1 MNYHHVTRSLLI
13 AAVTAVTPSLA
24 DAADYHHVHIT
35 ASSPSEAV
43 NWYTQYMDCQPISDR
58 RDAADCDGVELVF
71 VVQPTMGST
80 QGTGMN
86 HISFSFPDLTAKM
99 AELESVGV
107 RGSGVRL
114 QRFPDGS
121 TLRDVPGLFKMGF
134 IFDPWGTRIELV
146 EDTDSLGF
154 HHIHLSA
161 TDPEA
166 TLAWY
171 RDVMGGEP
179 ASLKGRLNG
188 LRFDD
193 VWLLVEEHAEG
204 TPATTEGRAIDHI
217 AFVVPDLDSAAA
229 AMRQQGVVFQQGPG
243 VPENAR
249 TAAQR
254 AFVAGPDNVRVA
266 VVESG
271 FAGVMADRVSD
282 AATTDLASYEAPQTP
297 WGEPDLQ
304 GVWTGNSSHGIPLE
318 RPEELGDVENLSPE
332 EAEARRE
339 RGTLGSIWG
348 YEREWR
354 DTTLGY
360 VKTAPSTQVAMII
373 DPPDGRIPPRTARG
387 EELAAMTREEQDRN
401 GDRPAGGPEDL
412 SSWVRCITRGLPRMM
427 MPGVY
432 NNGLQIMQGPGFVTI
447 QKEMIHE
454 TRVIPTTERERLGSD
469 ITTWL
474 GDPQGRW
481 DGDTLVIESTTFNSG
496 APFQGSS
503 ENMRLIERYTR
514 VGETRLEYQF
524 TIDDPTIWT
533 RPWTAMFH
541 FDLDNEQYELVE
553 YACHEGNYGMT
564 NILSGARARDAA
576 NTGAR

>member
-1 MNYHHVTRSLLI
+1 
-13 AAVTAVTPSLA
+13 
-24 DAADYHHVHIT
+24 
-35 ASSPSEAV
+35 
-43 NWYTQYMDCQPISDR
+43 
-58 RDAADCDGVELVF
+58 
-71 VVQPTMGST
+71 
-80 QGTGMN
+80 
-86 HISFSFPDLTAKM
+86 
-99 AELESVGV
+99 
-107 RGSGVRL
+107 
-114 QRFPDGS
+114 
-121 TLRDVPGLFKMGF
+121 
-134 IFDPWGTRIELV
+134 
-146 EDTDSLGF
+146 
-154 HHIHLSA
+154 
-161 TDPEA
+161 
-166 TLAWY
+166 
-171 RDVMGGEP
+171 
-179 ASLKGRLNG
+179 
-188 LRFDD
+188 
-193 VWLLVEEHAEG
+193 
-204 TPATTEGRAIDHI
+204 
-217 AFVVPDLDSAAA
+217 
-229 AMRQQGVVFQQGPG
+229 MRQHRVVFQEGPG

-249 TAAQR
+249 PAAQR

-282 AATTDLASYEAPQTP
+282 AAVADGAPYEAPQTP

-318 RPEELGDVENLSPE
+318 RPEELGDVENLSSE

-339 RGTLGSIWG
+339 RGTLRSIWG

-387 EELAAMTREEQDRN
+387 EELASMAREDQNRN

-432 NNGLQIMQGPGFVTI
+432 NNGLQIMQGPGFVTT
-447 QKEMIHE
+447 QKEMVHE

-469 ITTWL
+469 IATWL

-481 DGDTLVIESTTFNSG
+481 DGDTLVIESTTFNG
-496 APFQGSS
+496 RAPFEGSS
-503 ENMRLIERYTR
+503 DNIRLIERYTR

-541 FDLDNEQYELVE
+541 FDLA
-553 YACHEGNYGMT
+553 ACGE
-564 NILSGARARDAA
+564 SP
-576 NTGAR
+576 